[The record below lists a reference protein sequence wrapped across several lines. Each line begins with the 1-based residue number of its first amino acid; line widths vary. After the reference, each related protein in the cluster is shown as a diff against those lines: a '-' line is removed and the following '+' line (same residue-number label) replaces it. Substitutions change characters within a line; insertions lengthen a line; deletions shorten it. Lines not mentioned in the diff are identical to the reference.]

1 VCANERDRT
10 CAWESGRE
18 FTMLRDSESE
28 REKEIG
34 GNIHRIGGIHILRHN
49 AAQHHVCFC
58 ASACAWHSQIWAGCF
73 CFCVCVC
80 VCLWGGKRV
89 RVCMFVWGEEGGW
102 CVCVSACAC
111 AYVCVCAWVLLCV
124 CTQHIRAC
132 HVIVIVI
139 VCVCMLCLRES
150 AFVLHSALGHVVW
163 LCACACACV

>member
-1 VCANERDRT
+1 
-10 CAWESGRE
+10 
-18 FTMLRDSESE
+18 
-28 REKEIG
+28 
-34 GNIHRIGGIHILRHN
+34 
-49 AAQHHVCFC
+49 
-58 ASACAWHSQIWAGCF
+58 
-73 CFCVCVC
+73 
-80 VCLWGGKRV
+80 
-89 RVCMFVWGEEGGW
+89 MFVWGEEGGW

-163 LCACACACV
+163 LCACACACVYVCVCKRGEGKCCAYKHIASCQCVSVRVCAYVHGRVEFLSDRKVYYKTTTNGGKR